1 MLNEMKKYGGQ
12 TVFKQLLQQFFEEV
26 TSQRAIRH
34 YFFNVVMEKMI
45 EDQINYSQY
54 ILRKPDRAYL
64 DGPMQSSTPD
74 IRVSP
79 NVFDDVLITLQNL
92 LTKRK
97 FAREDVNRIAS
108 KILDVCEETR
118 SQANDTNIMMLKAV
132 DVSIENLIAY
142 YEKNKTDA
150 RIDNKMGGEVYT
162 SRGTTYPFWSRLD
175 TDKKTIT
182 LVGRAFANDPGR
194 VAQLEAIKNLAVE
207 KIPFFP
213 LEVRATPAASC
224 IYSEYTFSYAL
235 GVPTRLLMRC
245 ARDFSSLFYEVLKVD
260 RDEELRNLTR

>member
-12 TVFKQLLQQFFEEV
+12 LVFKQLLQQFFEEV

-45 EDQINYSQY
+45 EDQLHYSQY

-64 DGPMQSSTPD
+64 DGPMQSSAID

-79 NVFDDVLITLQNL
+79 NVFDDVLITLQNIL
-92 LTKRK
+92 IKRK
-97 FAREDVNRIAS
+97 FEREDINRIAS

-118 SQANDTNIMMLKAV
+118 NQANDTNIMMLKAV
-132 DVSIENLIAY
+132 DVSADNLIAY

-150 RIDNKMGGEVYT
+150 RLDNKMGGEIYT
-162 SRGTTYPFWSRLD
+162 SRGTTYPFWTRLNLE
-175 TDKKTIT
+175 KKTIT
-182 LVGRAFANDPGR
+182 LVGRAFANDPSR
-194 VAQLEAIKNLAVE
+194 VAQLESIMKSASE

-213 LEVRATPAASC
+213 LEVRASPEASC

-235 GVPTRLLMRC
+235 GIPTRLLMRC
-245 ARDFSSLFYEVLKVD
+245 ARDFSSLFYEVLKAD
-260 RDEELRNLTR
+260 KESELRNLTK

>member
-1 MLNEMKKYGGQ
+1 
-12 TVFKQLLQQFFEEV
+12 
-26 TSQRAIRH
+26 
-34 YFFNVVMEKMI
+34 MI

-194 VAQLEAIKNLAVE
+194 VAQLKAIKNLAVE

-213 LEVRATPAASC
+213 LEVRATPAA
-224 IYSEYTFSYAL
+224 
-235 GVPTRLLMRC
+235 
-245 ARDFSSLFYEVLKVD
+245 
-260 RDEELRNLTR
+260 

>member
-1 MLNEMKKYGGQ
+1 
-12 TVFKQLLQQFFEEV
+12 
-26 TSQRAIRH
+26 
-34 YFFNVVMEKMI
+34 
-45 EDQINYSQY
+45 
-54 ILRKPDRAYL
+54 
-64 DGPMQSSTPD
+64 
-74 IRVSP
+74 
-79 NVFDDVLITLQNL
+79 
-92 LTKRK
+92 
-97 FAREDVNRIAS
+97 
-108 KILDVCEETR
+108 
-118 SQANDTNIMMLKAV
+118 
-132 DVSIENLIAY
+132 
-142 YEKNKTDA
+142 
-150 RIDNKMGGEVYT
+150 MGGEVYT

-245 ARDFSSLFYEVLKVD
+245 ARDFSSLFNEVLKAD
-260 RDEELRNLTR
+260 KENELRNLTK